1 MPSALQLRN
10 HLPAP
15 ILPFDDDY
23 RIDEAELRRH
33 IRFLMASPGLGGI
46 VPNGHAG
53 EVSLL
58 SREERKRVLAVVLEE
73 VGGRVPVVAG
83 VVAESTWESIQQA
96 RDAGEIGADALL
108 VFPPNGFRG
117 GAATSPQ
124 VPLAYFSAIAEAVDL
139 PIVIFQ
145 LPLVTGLSY
154 TSEVLARLCEI
165 EPVVAVKDGI
175 GDLERYEDDLH
186 AVRGTG
192 RGISVLSSNNT
203 LLVPS
208 FLIGAEGALSG
219 LGALAPDLIA
229 EGFDAVQAGDMGR
242 ARAANERLFPITRAV
257 YRPPYSYWHVRI
269 KEALV
274 MIGRLERAV
283 VRPPLVGLPEGE
295 RESLRRALRAS
306 GLLPE

>member
-1 MPSALQLRN
+1 MTSKLSLRG

-23 RIDEAELRRH
+23 GIDEAALRDYTCYLLSSR
-33 IRFLMASPGLGGI
+33 GLGGI

-58 SREERKRVLAVVLEE
+58 SRDERRRVLDITIDEA
-73 VGGRVPVVAG
+73 GGRVPVVAG
-83 VVAESTWESIQQA
+83 VVAESTWESVQYA
-96 RDAGEIGADALL
+96 RDAREAGANAIL

-117 GAATSPQ
+117 GASAASD
-124 VPLAYFSAIAEAVDL
+124 VPLAYFSSIADAVDI

-145 LPLVTGLSY
+145 FPLATGLWY
-154 TSEVLARLCEI
+154 PPEVLARLCEI
-165 EPVVAVKDGI
+165 DRVVAVKDGI

-186 AVRGTG
+186 AIRSTG
-192 RGISVLSSNNT
+192 REISVLSSNNT

-208 FLIGAEGALSG
+208 FVVGADGVLSG

-229 EGFDAVQAGDMGR
+229 DAFDAVQVRDLER
-242 ARAANERLFPITRAV
+242 ARAANGMLYPITRAI
-257 YRPPYSYWHVRI
+257 YRYPYSYWHVRI

-274 MIGRLERAV
+274 MTGRLTRAV
-283 VRPPLVGLPEGE
+283 VRPPLRGLPEEE
-295 RESLRRALRAS
+295 RPALRQALSHS
-306 GLLPE
+306 GLI